1 MQATSVCKTWDGKGD
16 ALAGS
21 MQSAADVDFSISSDA
36 SGQDIISVTEHKLQ
50 TTRHNDFLVRHIAK
64 LQDIVHDLTGP
75 KANGVAVY

>member
-16 ALAGS
+16 ALSGS
-21 MQSAADVDFSISSDA
+21 MQSAADVDFTISSGA

-75 KANGVAVY
+75 KTNGVAVY